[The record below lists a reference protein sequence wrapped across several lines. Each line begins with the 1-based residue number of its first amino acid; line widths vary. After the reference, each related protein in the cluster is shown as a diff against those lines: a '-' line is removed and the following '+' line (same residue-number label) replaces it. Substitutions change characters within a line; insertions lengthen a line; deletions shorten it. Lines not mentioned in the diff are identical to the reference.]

1 MYKEVKTIIKKI
13 LKNNN
18 QQDYES
24 FLKLKTM
31 WNKKINQTTTKNA
44 TVVDY
49 TNKTLTI
56 QTKNPSWKNEL
67 NFMKTE
73 IKKNFQHQKHQLKQ

>member
-1 MYKEVKTIIKKI
+1 MYKEIKTIIKKI

-18 QQDYES
+18 QQEYEK
-24 FLKLKTM
+24 FLTLKTM
-31 WNKKINQTTTKNA
+31 WNRKINQTTAKNA
-44 TVVDY
+44 TIVDY

-67 NFMKTE
+67 SFMKTE
-73 IKKNFQHQKHQLKQ
+73 IKKNFLHQQHQLK